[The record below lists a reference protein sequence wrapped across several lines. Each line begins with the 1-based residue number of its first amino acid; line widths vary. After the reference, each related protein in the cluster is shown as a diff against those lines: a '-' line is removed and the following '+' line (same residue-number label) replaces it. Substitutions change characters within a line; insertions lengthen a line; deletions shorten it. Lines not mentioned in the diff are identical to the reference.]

1 MRDRVRLRVNFV
13 DLKLHRCQ
21 RLVLSLFHLGAFF
34 LDLQLLKLEELRV
47 WLAWI
52 VEDLLALSFQRREP
66 SSCPA
71 RHWTVVGAFFSLCLL
86 MRSHNDVNPR
96 WFSFW
101 RESVI
106 ISASSIVLCVCLLHD
121 LVLTAISTDFHT
133 RWPQLTINTCLL
145 SFGSELEVLDCFA
158 SGQTFERCHRFVLS
172 CTIIIVSIA
181 NLTAYNRRWWC
192 A

>member
-21 RLVLSLFHLGAFF
+21 RLVLSLLHLGAFF
-34 LDLQLLKLEELRV
+34 LDLQLLKLEKLRV

-52 VEDLLALSFQRREP
+52 VEDLLALSFQRWEP

-86 MRSHNDVNPR
+86 MTSHYDVNSR
-96 WFSFW
+96 WFSFR

-106 ISASSIVLCVCLLHD
+106 VSASSIVLGVCLLHN
-121 LVLTAISTDFHT
+121 LVLTAISTNFHT
-133 RWPQLTINTCLL
+133 RWPKLAINTCLL
-145 SFGSELEVLDCFA
+145 SFGSELEVFNCFA
-158 SGQTFERCHRFVLS
+158 SGQTFERCHWFVLC

-181 NLTAYNRRWWC
+181 NLTAYNGRGWS